1 MKFRIKT
8 TNTFTLIIGFLLL
21 SSMVTVVQYTQALD
35 NTNLSQDLD
44 LGVPFHVQ
52 HYQTE
57 PGKPGIANNT
67 IFSSF
72 TGEGIINGTSKHN
85 CRWEFY

>member
-8 TNTFTLIIGFLLL
+8 TNTFTLIIGFVLF
-21 SSMVTVVQYTQALD
+21 SSMVTVTQCTLQALD
-35 NTNLSQDLD
+35 NTNLSQDVD
-44 LGVPFHVQ
+44 FGVPFHVQ

-57 PGKPGIANNT
+57 PGKPGITNNT

-72 TGEGIINGTSKHN
+72 TGEGT
-85 CRWEFY
+85 YV